1 MSASEPTASGREK
14 ARLFGLS
21 RNVVAL
27 GLVSM
32 LADVSS
38 EMIYPLLP
46 LFLTNVLGAGQTFVG
61 LVEGIAE
68 SAASLTK
75 LLSGWLSDRLGRR
88 KGLVVAGY
96 ALSTVARPLVALALT
111 PWHVLVIRF
120 TDRLGKGLRTSPRD
134 ALIAAST
141 DVAIRGRAYGF
152 HRSMDHL
159 GAVGGPALAFA
170 LLLLLGDRL
179 RTLFLL
185 AAIPG
190 ILSVLILILKV
201 RETPIA
207 ATAAPRAAP
216 GDWRP
221 DRQLTRF
228 LLVVT
233 LFTLGNSSDAFLLL
247 RAQEAGIAVAHLPLL
262 WMFFSLVKAMT
273 GLPGGILSDLRGRRG
288 AIVAG
293 WLVYALAYLGFGFA
307 GQPWQIWVLLGF
319 YGLYFG
325 LTEGGERALIAD
337 MVPQD
342 RQASAFGLF
351 HSCVGIAAL
360 PSSLLMGYLYQ
371 TFGAGPAFTVGAALA
386 ALSALLLLLLLQ
398 PSSPQIRTH
407 TSVL

>member
-1 MSASEPTASGREK
+1 MSASKPTASDSQRAG
-14 ARLFGLS
+14 LFGLS

-32 LADVSS
+32 LTDVSS

-96 ALSTVARPLVALALT
+96 ALSTVARPLVALTLA
-111 PWHVLVIRF
+111 PWHVLIVRF

-170 LLLLLGDRL
+170 LLLILGDRL

-190 ILSVLILILKV
+190 ILSVFILILQV
-201 RETPIA
+201 RETPVGGAVIPKAIA
-207 ATAAPRAAP
+207 D
-216 GDWRP
+216 GWSP
-221 DRQLTRF
+221 DGQLTRF

-247 RAQEAGIAVAHLPLL
+247 RAQEVGIATAHLPLL

-288 AIVAG
+288 AIIAG

-307 GQPWQIWVLLGF
+307 DQPWHIWVLLGF

-337 MVPQD
+337 LVPQD

-351 HSCVGIAAL
+351 HFCVGIAAL

-371 TFGAGPAFTVGAALA
+371 TVGAGPAFTVGAGLA
-386 ALSALLLLLLLQ
+386 GLSALLLLLLLR
-398 PSSPQIRTH
+398 PGSPQT
-407 TSVL
+407 

>member
-1 MSASEPTASGREK
+1 MSASKPTASDSQRAG
-14 ARLFGLS
+14 LFGLS

-32 LADVSS
+32 LTDVSS

-88 KGLVVAGY
+88 KGLVVVGY
-96 ALSTVARPLVALALT
+96 ALSTVARPLVALTLA
-111 PWHVLVIRF
+111 PWHVLIVRF

-170 LLLLLGDRL
+170 LLLILGDQL

-190 ILSVLILILKV
+190 ILSIFILILHV
-201 RETPIA
+201 RESPVGGAVISKVTP
-207 ATAAPRAAP
+207 
-216 GDWRP
+216 GVWRP
-221 DRQLTRF
+221 NRQLTRF

-247 RAQEAGIAVAHLPLL
+247 RAQEVGVAAAHLPLL

-288 AIVAG
+288 AIIAG
-293 WLVYALAYLGFGFA
+293 WLVYALAYLGFGVA
-307 GQPWQIWVLLGF
+307 GQPWHIWVLLGF

-337 MVPQD
+337 LVPQD

-351 HSCVGIAAL
+351 HFCVGIAAL

-371 TFGAGPAFTVGAALA
+371 TLGAGPAFTVGAALA
-386 ALSALLLLLLLQ
+386 GLSAILLLLLLH
-398 PSSPQIRTH
+398 PGSPQT
-407 TSVL
+407 

>member
-1 MSASEPTASGREK
+1 MSASKPTGSDRQSAG
-14 ARLFGLS
+14 LFGLS

-27 GLVSM
+27 GLVST
-32 LADVSS
+32 LTDVSS

-96 ALSTVARPLVALALT
+96 ALSTVARPLVAFAFA
-111 PWHVLVIRF
+111 PWHVLMVRF

-170 LLLLLGDRL
+170 LLLILGDQL

-190 ILSVLILILKV
+190 ILSVLILVLRV
-201 RETPIA
+201 RETPVG
-207 ATAAPRAAP
+207 AAPIPKGASGAGRLD
-216 GDWRP
+216 G
-221 DRQLTRF
+221 QFTRF

-247 RAQEAGIAVAHLPLL
+247 RAQEVGIAATHLPLL
-262 WMFFSLVKAMT
+262 WMFFSLVKALT
-273 GLPGGILSDLRGRRG
+273 GLPGGILSDVRGRRG
-288 AIVAG
+288 AIIAG
-293 WLVYALAYLGFGFA
+293 WLVYALAYLGFGA
-307 GQPWQIWVLLGF
+307 ASQTWHIWVLVGF

-337 MVPQD
+337 LVPQD

-351 HSCVGIAAL
+351 HFCVGIAAL

-371 TFGAGPAFTVGAALA
+371 TFGAGPAFTIGAALA
-386 ALSALLLLLLLQ
+386 GLSAILLLLLLR
-398 PSSPQIRTH
+398 PPSPQT
-407 TSVL
+407 

>member
-1 MSASEPTASGREK
+1 MSASKPTGSDSQGV
-14 ARLFGLS
+14 RLFGLS

-27 GLVSM
+27 GLVS
-32 LADVSS
+32 LLTDVSS

-46 LFLTNVLGAGQTFVG
+46 LFLTSVLGAGQTFVG

-75 LLSGWLSDRLGRR
+75 LFSGWLSDRLGRR

-96 ALSTVARPLVALALT
+96 TLSTVSRPLVALALA
-111 PWHVLVIRF
+111 PWHVLMIRF
-120 TDRLGKGLRTSPRD
+120 TDRLGKGLRTPPRD
-134 ALIAAST
+134 ALIAGST

-159 GAVGGPALAFA
+159 GAVGGPALAYT

-190 ILSVLILILKV
+190 ILSVLILTLKV
-201 RETPIA
+201 RDFPIDSAQA
-207 ATAAPRAAP
+207 AKEARRATGLDA
-216 GDWRP
+216 
-221 DRQLTRF
+221 QLTRF

-247 RAQEAGIAVAHLPLL
+247 RAQEVGISAIHLPLL
-262 WMFFSLVKAMT
+262 WMFFSLVKAAT

-288 AIVAG
+288 AIIAG
-293 WLVYALAYLGFGFA
+293 WLVYALAYLGFGA
-307 GQPWQIWVLLGF
+307 ASQPWHIWVLIGF

-337 MVPQD
+337 LVPQD

-351 HSCVGIAAL
+351 HSCIGIAAL

-371 TFGAGPAFTVGAALA
+371 SFGAGPAFTVGAALA
-386 ALSALLLLLLLQ
+386 GVSALLLLLLLRPQ
-398 PSSPQIRTH
+398 SPQP
-407 TSVL
+407 

>member
-1 MSASEPTASGREK
+1 MSASKPTGSDSRGTGP
-14 ARLFGLS
+14 FGLT

-27 GLVSM
+27 GLVS
-32 LADVSS
+32 LLTDVSS

-46 LFLTNVLGAGQTFVG
+46 LFLTSVLGAGQTFVG

-75 LLSGWLSDRLGRR
+75 LGSGWLSDRLGRR
-88 KGLVVAGY
+88 KGLVVVGY
-96 ALSTVARPLVALALT
+96 ALSSVARPLVALALA
-111 PWHVLVIRF
+111 PWHVLMVRF
-120 TDRLGKGLRTSPRD
+120 TDRLGKGLRTPPRD

-159 GAVGGPALAFA
+159 GAVGGPALAYG
-170 LLLLLGDRL
+170 LLLLLDDRL
-179 RTLFLL
+179 RILFLL

-190 ILSVLILILKV
+190 ILSVLILMLRV
-201 RETPIA
+201 SEA
-207 ATAAPRAAP
+207 QAASATAPKAMPRT
-216 GDWRP
+216 GRP
-221 DRQLTRF
+221 DGQLTRF

-247 RAQEAGIAVAHLPLL
+247 RAQEVGVAAIHLPLL
-262 WMFFSLVKAMT
+262 WMFFSLVKAAT
-273 GLPGGILSDLRGRRG
+273 GLPGGILSDLRGPRG
-288 AIVAG
+288 AIIAG
-293 WLVYALAYLGFGFA
+293 WLVYALAYLGFGVA
-307 GQPWQIWVLLGF
+307 DQPWQIWVLLGF

-337 MVPQD
+337 LVPPE
-342 RQASAFGLF
+342 RRASAFGLF
-351 HSCVGIAAL
+351 HACIGIAAL

-386 ALSALLLLLLLQ
+386 GLSAPLLLLLLR
-398 PSSPQIRTH
+398 PVTPRA
-407 TSVL
+407 

>member
-1 MSASEPTASGREK
+1 MSASKPTGSDRQRAG
-14 ARLFGLS
+14 LFGLS

-27 GLVSM
+27 GLVST
-32 LADVSS
+32 LTDVSS

-96 ALSTVARPLVALALT
+96 ALSTVARPLVAFAFA
-111 PWHVLVIRF
+111 PWHVLMVRF

-170 LLLLLGDRL
+170 LLLILGDQL

-190 ILSVLILILKV
+190 ILSVLILILRV
-201 RETPIA
+201 RETPVGV
-207 ATAAPRAAP
+207 APAP
-216 GDWRP
+216 KGASGTGRLDG
-221 DRQLTRF
+221 QFTRF

-247 RAQEAGIAVAHLPLL
+247 RAQEVGIAAAHLPLL
-262 WMFFSLVKAMT
+262 WMFFSLVKALT
-273 GLPGGILSDLRGRRG
+273 GLPGGILSDVRGRRG
-288 AIVAG
+288 AIIAG
-293 WLVYALAYLGFGFA
+293 WLVYALAYLGFGA
-307 GQPWQIWVLLGF
+307 ASQTWHIWVLVGF

-337 MVPQD
+337 LVPQD

-351 HSCVGIAAL
+351 HFCVGIAAL

-371 TFGAGPAFTVGAALA
+371 TFGAGPAFTIGAALA
-386 ALSALLLLLLLQ
+386 GLSALLLMLLLRP
-398 PSSPQIRTH
+398 PSPH
-407 TSVL
+407 T

>member
-1 MSASEPTASGREK
+1 MSASTPIASGNRGV
-14 ARLFGLS
+14 RLFGLS

-27 GLVSM
+27 GLVS
-32 LADVSS
+32 LLTDVSA

-46 LFLTNVLGAGQTFVG
+46 LFLTTVLGAGQTFIG

-75 LLSGWLSDRLGRR
+75 LGSGWLSDRLGRR
-88 KGLVVAGY
+88 KGLVVVGY
-96 ALSTVARPLVALALT
+96 TLSTISRPFVALALT
-111 PWHVLVIRF
+111 PWHVLMVRF
-120 TDRLGKGLRTSPRD
+120 TDRLGKGLRTPPRD

-159 GAVGGPALAFA
+159 GAVGGPALAYA
-170 LLLLLGDRL
+170 LLLLLGDQL

-190 ILSVLILILKV
+190 ILSVLILTLKV
-201 RETPIA
+201 RDFPVDSAQA
-207 ATAAPRAAP
+207 ATEAR
-216 GDWRP
+216 
-221 DRQLTRF
+221 RQTGLDAQFTRF

-247 RAQEAGIAVAHLPLL
+247 RAQEVGIAAIHLPLL
-262 WMFFSLVKAMT
+262 WMFFSLVKAAT

-288 AIVAG
+288 AIIAG
-293 WLVYALAYLGFGFA
+293 WLVYALAYLGFGA
-307 GQPWQIWVLLGF
+307 ASQPWHIWVLLGF

-337 MVPQD
+337 LVPAD

-351 HSCVGIAAL
+351 HSCIGIAAL

-386 ALSALLLLLLLQ
+386 GLAALLLLLLLR
-398 PSSPQIRTH
+398 PSSHQT
-407 TSVL
+407 